1 MSLIKWTEEDYGTS
15 VAACDEQ
22 HQELFNRV
30 NALNDVIPGGER
42 SAIGSALDSLI
53 EYVIEHFQ
61 SEEQMMEQKGY
72 ADLEAHRK
80 VHAELVDTCAKLQ
93 EKFHA
98 NQAEVGSDTMS
109 FIKDWLDNHI
119 PIVDRKYGPA
129 LNG

>member
-80 VHAELVDTCAKLQ
+80 LHAELIDTCADLQ
-93 EKFHA
+93 GKFHA
-98 NQAEVGSDTMS
+98 NKAEVGSDTMA

-119 PIVDRKYGPA
+119 PIIDRKYGNV
-129 LNG
+129 LKS